1 MLKIHN
7 HWLQVMALIACHSQN
22 GNILLPICC
31 FKHWDVCLSIV
42 SLLLFNLG
50 CTVSPQCCFAGR
62 WKPTTI
68 KKLAAVNWREMSH
81 SEDAYISG
89 CGQWCLAIC
98 SAPLLTVWSLSH
110 RAHCAGGEE
119 AVLLQSNA
127 RCNGFKLQNPSLL
140 WFLLLITRREWK

>member
-22 GNILLPICC
+22 SNILLPICC

-50 CTVSPQCCFAGR
+50 CTVSPQCCLQVAEAHNN
-62 WKPTTI
+62 
-68 KKLAAVNWREMSH
+68 KKLAAVNWGEMSH
-81 SEDAYISG
+81 SEDAYRCG

-127 RCNGFKLQNPSLL
+127 CCNGFKLKNPTPL
-140 WFLLLITRREWK
+140 WFLLLITRQEWK